1 MPCVG
6 RQLVVHGR
14 AGEPVGQR
22 GQRVSADS
30 EHDLER
36 VLGGVAPGQEVRRPY
51 RTGTVTRVNSRDF
64 DAETAAAGVVAA
76 LLPLADPER
85 AAQARR
91 YLKSDLDFLGVSVP
105 GIRAVVTEAI
115 RSYPGLDRDKAL
127 AWARALWREP
137 VHERR
142 TAAIEILRRHVR
154 NLEPAELVQVEA
166 WVREAHGWAYVDPLA
181 GDIAGL
187 IALRHPDAWPLIDAW
202 ATDEDFWVRR
212 SALLTLLPA
221 IRQGQPDHE
230 RFERYATPMLAE
242 KEFFIRKAIGW
253 VLRETAKK
261 DPAYVA
267 AWTRSH
273 LDQMSGVTFREA
285 VRRLPQAQAARLQT
299 VYSKPAKP

>member
-1 MPCVG
+1 MPS
-6 RQLVVHGR
+6 
-14 AGEPVGQR
+14 PV
-22 GQRVSADS
+22 
-30 EHDLER
+30 
-36 VLGGVAPGQEVRRPY
+36 
-51 RTGTVTRVNSRDF
+51 F
-64 DAETAAAGVVAA
+64 DAEAAAARVVAA

-85 AAQARR
+85 AVQASR

-105 GIRAVVTEAI
+105 GVRAVVTEAD
-115 RSYPGLDRDKAL
+115 RARPGLGRDEAL

-142 TAAIEILRRHVR
+142 TAAIEVLRRYTR
-154 NLEPAELVQVEA
+154 RLLPADLALVEA

-181 GDIAGL
+181 GDIAGP
-187 IALRHPDAWPLIDAW
+187 IALVHPDAWPLIDAW

-212 SALLTLLPA
+212 SALLTLLPG
-221 IRQGQPDHE
+221 IRRGGLDHE

-253 VLRETAKK
+253 VLREAAKK

-267 AWTRSH
+267 AWTRGH

-285 VRRLPQAQAARLQT
+285 VRGLPAEQAAQLRAIYPRRQGHA
-299 VYSKPAKP
+299 SA